1 MFVYMRECACVCVC
15 ISVSVCVN
23 VCELGFLDPGTIR
36 VCVCVSVSGVCQCA
50 SKGS

>member
-1 MFVYMRECACVCVC
+1 MRELGFLDPETVRDC
-15 ISVSVCVN
+15 VCVN
-23 VCELGFLDPGTIR
+23 VCELGFLDPGTVR